1 MERCPVGMTPLV
13 NKSPEQCGVGASRL
27 LSTVVCENKK
37 DVVNCC
43 RQMKLI
49 EIESVSKG
57 DKMSLL
63 QENCALSAY
72 VLLNLRQSC
81 FGR

>member
-1 MERCPVGMTPLV
+1 MERCPVSMKPLV
-13 NKSPEQCGVGASRL
+13 KKSPKQRGVGARRL
-27 LSTVVCENKK
+27 SSTVVRENKK

-43 RQMKLI
+43 RQMKLT
-49 EIESVSKG
+49 EIERVSKG

-72 VLLNLRQSC
+72 VLLILSQSC